1 VAYFRAAGVGLL
13 NAARLIAPAVTP
25 AQDFAAAKAGLR
37 QIKKQQRAAAQLARL
52 LAELTADRDRQ
63 AAPTRPVAVSSQGEL
78 YEYHRQRGTLHEYYR
93 MFGIVSDAP
102 PR

>member
-1 VAYFRAAGVGLL
+1 MAYFRAAGVGLL
-13 NAARLIAPAVTP
+13 NAARLTAPAVTP

-37 QIKKQQRAAAQLARL
+37 QIMKQQRAAAHLARL

-63 AAPTRPVAVSSQGEL
+63 AAPTRPAKSSQGEL
-78 YEYHRQRGTLHEYYR
+78 YEYHRQRGTLHEYER
-93 MFGIVSDAP
+93 MFGIVGDEP